1 MTAYLPDDLPERIAA
16 LRILVSR
23 LERVAAGASPIAREL
38 AWAPRLEGWE
48 AASLTSPAVL
58 GAVDG
63 RAVITGR
70 MWALDPRLAWALTEE
85 GWVRLGSRADP

>member
-16 LRILVSR
+16 LRLLVAR

-38 AWAPRLEGWE
+38 AWAPVLEGWE
-48 AASLTSPAVL
+48 ATSQASPAIL
-58 GAVDG
+58 GAVGG

-70 MWALDPRLAWALTEE
+70 MWALDPRLAWALTED
-85 GWVRLGSRADP
+85 GWVRLGNRADP